1 MVVEE
6 PDKMV
11 QLIHIPIVGVIAMEQ
26 LVVVVVVVVV
36 VVRDGRPEN
45 ELDSKA
51 PQVSQESEQQVPPKN
66 SPFTIAAH
74 AFHPRNS
81 CPCLR
86 MEPS

>member
-1 MVVEE
+1 MDE
-6 PDKMV
+6 MV
-11 QLIHIPIVGVIAMEQ
+11 QLMHIVVAGAISVEQ
-26 LVVVVVVVVV
+26 VV

-81 CPCLR
+81 CHLR
-86 MEPS
+86 MER